1 MMKRKRMNVNKAPSL
16 VGYSRSFLP
25 NRIPDFASLK
35 IDISSTYSDPMASR
49 TFVVFGRWERND
61 VTEVINTMAKMAD
74 HAVIADIVSIIM
86 KKIDMVTLDLC
97 TSLLPLLSDLLQSE
111 MDRHLSISVEM
122 LLNLVRV
129 FGSVIYSTL
138 SAKPSVGVDIEA
150 ENRLERC
157 NLCFIEL
164 EKVKR
169 FLPSLMRRGGSIA
182 KSAHELN
189 LVLQDVS

>member
-1 MMKRKRMNVNKAPSL
+1 MLTGLMDNHWKACTDWVNPNGKPNLQFSISYIVL
-16 VGYSRSFLP
+16 FLYTT
-25 NRIPDFASLK
+25 NKL
-35 IDISSTYSDPMASR
+35 
-49 TFVVFGRWERND
+49 VVFGRWERND

-86 KKIDMVTLDLC
+86 EKIDMVTLDLC
-97 TSLLPLLSDLLQSE
+97 TSLLPLLSDLLQSK